1 MEATRS
7 SILSFL
13 LVLAL
18 GIPVSPA
25 HAASSGTGTPV
36 NVKGKC
42 ADCHAGAANDIKASG
57 GRHRNV
63 PCVGCHLGRHGT
75 ATQRLQKCNRCHRKT
90 KRAHFRLEN
99 CRGCH
104 RNPHTPLNIS
114 FGDIKGVC
122 VNCHAE
128 QVEQLRENKSKHTA
142 LACSTCHDVH
152 GKVPQCTRCHRPHSA
167 EMAASEC
174 RKCHNAH
181 KPRAVTYADDTPSKD
196 CASCHRK
203 AFDLLVSGK
212 TRHKS
217 FACAFCHHQ
226 KHKMVPSCRD
236 CHGSPHP
243 EGIMAK
249 FPVCDDC
256 HKIAH
261 DLNNWPETGPVG
273 SQKEARSEK
282 TKNSVRLRT
291 KEGK

>member
-7 SILSFL
+7 SILSVL

-18 GIPVSPA
+18 GISVSPV
-25 HAASSGTGTPV
+25 HAASSGAGTP
-36 NVKGKC
+36 VKGKC
-42 ADCHAGAANDIKASG
+42 ADCHAGPANDIMAAG

-63 PCVGCHLGRHGT
+63 PCVACHLGRHGT
-75 ATQRLQKCNRCHRKT
+75 ATQRLQECSRCHRKA
-90 KRAHFRLEN
+90 KGAHFRLDK

-128 QVEQLRENKSKHTA
+128 QVSQLRDNKSKHTA

-152 GKVPQCTRCHRPHSA
+152 RKVPQCTRCHKPHSP
-167 EMAASEC
+167 EMAVSEC
-174 RKCHNAH
+174 KKCHKAH
-181 KPRAVTYADDTPSKD
+181 MPKVVTYADDIPSRD
-196 CASCHRK
+196 CAACHEK
-203 AFDLLVSGK
+203 AFDLLAAGR
-212 TRHKS
+212 TRHEAL
-217 FACAFCHHQ
+217 ACAFCHRQRHR
-226 KHKMVPSCRD
+226 MVPDCRG

-249 FPVCDDC
+249 FPECGDC

-261 DLNNWPETGPVG
+261 DLNNWPETA
-273 SQKEARSEK
+273 QKNAQKGARVEGVK
-282 TKNSVRLRT
+282 HSVRLTT